1 MSIKIVDVEEGAEE
15 PEFIISRD
23 QLAELGQHFALQV
36 DGWMTSDQVCEWLQL
51 RRDYLYDLVAHDR
64 IPYVKLGR
72 LLRFKRAELE
82 EWIEGHR
89 ER

>member
-1 MSIKIVDVEEGAEE
+1 VSIKIVDREQDGEE
-15 PEFIISRD
+15 PKVLLTHD
-23 QLAELGQHFALQV
+23 QIAELSQQISLQI

-51 RRDYLYDLVAHDR
+51 RREYLYDLVATDR

-82 EWIEGHR
+82 AWIEEHR
-89 ER
+89 A